1 MECIFI
7 HHSAYLCSYIVF
19 HVEHRRLCFTWN
31 IVWSVYLYIIVHIY
45 AVWYIVKTSKNIMYK
60 YAVYCIKTVY
70 LHQVFLFN
78 LLTIFIMSKGSSYWG
93 TATGKIG
100 NTVVR
105 VRKGV
110 RVESMYQPNVSN
122 PRSEGQVYQRGK
134 FQDAVGF
141 YKRAMANFFKLA
153 YEDKK
158 PNETDFN
165 AFMRYNTSK
174 GRVYS
179 KQMIAAASPG
189 IPFIGEWIM
198 SVGSLPTIN
207 VVEDN
212 QDLALN
218 LTVEGFADATTTMGT
233 FFASLLAAHPT
244 LQQGDIVTLVRI
256 MSGADAAGAD
266 ELNDKSVGL
275 IPAISIGEGY
285 KEAPL
290 WVVDQYVID
299 TKSAELVKNQ
309 AWYAGYNAGKFKLEL
324 DAPIGGDF
332 DSTVYACAAAVII
345 SRKTAGGLLT
355 STTSLTWNSVGKNM
369 LDTMA
374 TDNWLQGQR
383 KAWGSSD
390 VILAGALV

>member
-1 MECIFI
+1 
-7 HHSAYLCSYIVF
+7 
-19 HVEHRRLCFTWN
+19 
-31 IVWSVYLYIIVHIY
+31 
-45 AVWYIVKTSKNIMYK
+45 MYK

-78 LLTIFIMSKGSSYWG
+78 QLTIFIMSKGSSYWG
-93 TATGKIG
+93 TATGRIG

-105 VRKGV
+105 VRKGT

-165 AFMRYNTSK
+165 AFMRYNTNK

-189 IPFIGEWIM
+189 IPFIGEWVM
-198 SVGSLPTIN
+198 SVGSLPSVD
-207 VVEDN
+207 VVQND

-233 FFASLLAAHPT
+233 FFTSLLAAHPT
-244 LQQGDIVTLVRI
+244 LQQGDIVTIVRI
-256 MSGADAAGAD
+256 MSGANAAGAD
-266 ELNDKSVGL
+266 ELNDPSVGL
-275 IPAISIGEGY
+275 IPAISIGEAY
-285 KEAPL
+285 QETPL
-290 WVVDQYVID
+290 WVVDQYVIN
-299 TKSAELVKNQ
+299 TNSAELVKNQ
-309 AWYAGYNAGKFKLEL
+309 PWYSGYDAGKFGLEL
-324 DAPIGGDF
+324 DKPIGGSF

-355 STTSLTWNSVGKNM
+355 STTSLTWNKAGKEM

-383 KAWGSSD
+383 KAWGSSN

>member
-1 MECIFI
+1 
-7 HHSAYLCSYIVF
+7 
-19 HVEHRRLCFTWN
+19 
-31 IVWSVYLYIIVHIY
+31 
-45 AVWYIVKTSKNIMYK
+45 MYK

-141 YKRAMANFFKLA
+141 YKRAIANFFKLA

-179 KQMIAAASPG
+179 KQMIAAGSPG
-189 IPFIGEWIM
+189 IPYVGEWVM
-198 SVGSLPTIN
+198 SVGSLPSVD
-207 VVEDN
+207 VV
-212 QDLALN
+212 QDGENLALG
-218 LTVEGFADATTTMGT
+218 LKVAGFAADTTTMGT
-233 FFASLLAAHPT
+233 FFTSLLAAHPT
-244 LQQGDIVTLVRI
+244 LQQGDIVTIVRI
-256 MSGADAAGAD
+256 MSGADSAGAD
-266 ELNDKSVGL
+266 ELNDQSLGL
-275 IPAISIGEGY
+275 IPGITIGEAY
-285 KEAPL
+285 QEAPL
-290 WVVDQYVID
+290 WKVDQYIID
-299 TKSAELVKNQ
+299 TSSAELVKNQ
-309 AWYAGYNAGKFKLEL
+309 PWYDTYAEGKIRLQL
-324 DAPIGGDF
+324 DTPIGGVF
-332 DSTVYACAAAVII
+332 DSTLAACAAAVIV
-345 SRKTAGGLLT
+345 SRKTASGLLT
-355 STTSLTWNSVGKNM
+355 STTSLTWNKVGKQL

>member
-1 MECIFI
+1 
-7 HHSAYLCSYIVF
+7 
-19 HVEHRRLCFTWN
+19 
-31 IVWSVYLYIIVHIY
+31 
-45 AVWYIVKTSKNIMYK
+45 MYK

-179 KQMIAAASPG
+179 KQMIAAGSPG
-189 IPFIGEWIM
+189 IPFIGEWVM
-198 SVGSLPTIN
+198 SVGSLPTVN
-207 VVEDN
+207 VERSTDSLVMP
-212 QDLALN
+212 
-218 LTVEGFADATTTMGT
+218 LTVDGFSAETSTMGALFT
-233 FFASLLAAHPT
+233 SLLAAHPT
-244 LQQGDIVTLVRI
+244 LQQGDIVTIVRI
-256 MSGADAAGAD
+256 VSGAENAGAD
-266 ELNDKSVGL
+266 ELNDPSVGL
-275 IPAISIGEGY
+275 IPAITIGEDY
-285 KEAPL
+285 QEAPL
-290 WVVDQYVID
+290 WRVDQYVID
-299 TKSAELVKNQ
+299 TASTALIKNQ
-309 AWYAGYNAGKFKLEL
+309 PWYVQYAEGKFKLNLSLIDGL
-324 DAPIGGDF
+324 DY
-332 DSTVYACAAAVII
+332 TNVACAAAVIV
-345 SRKTAGGLLT
+345 SRKTANGLLT
-355 STTSLTWNSVGKNM
+355 STTSLTWNTVGKQM

>member
-1 MECIFI
+1 
-7 HHSAYLCSYIVF
+7 
-19 HVEHRRLCFTWN
+19 
-31 IVWSVYLYIIVHIY
+31 
-45 AVWYIVKTSKNIMYK
+45 MYK

-165 AFMRYNTSK
+165 AFMRYNTNK

-179 KQMIAAASPG
+179 KQMISLASPA
-189 IPFIGEWIM
+189 IPYMGDWLM
-198 SVGSLPTIN
+198 SVGSLPSVD
-207 VVEDN
+207 VVRDAD
-212 QDLALN
+212 DLVLP
-218 LTVEGFADATTTMGT
+218 LTVDSFSADTSTMGT
-233 FFASLLAAHPT
+233 FFTALLAAHPT
-244 LQQGDIVTLVRI
+244 LQNGDIVTIVRI
-256 MSGADAAGAD
+256 VTGGDLASPDDLEDKTVGNIPCILIDPGYD
-266 ELNDKSVGL
+266 E
-275 IPAISIGEGY
+275 P
-285 KEAPL
+285 PL
-290 WVVDQYVID
+290 WLVDQYVIN
-299 TKSAELVKNQ
+299 TSSTELIKNQ
-309 AWYAGYNAGKFKLEL
+309 PWYNSYAAGKFKFNLGVINGL
-324 DAPIGGDF
+324 DY
-332 DSTVYACAAAVII
+332 TNVACAAAVII
-345 SRKTAGGLLT
+345 SRKTASGLLT
-355 STTSLTWNSVGKNM
+355 STTTLVWNAHGKTM
-369 LDTMA
+369 LDDMLTV
-374 TDNWLQGQR
+374 NWLQGQR
-383 KAWGSSD
+383 KAWGSSN

>member
-1 MECIFI
+1 
-7 HHSAYLCSYIVF
+7 
-19 HVEHRRLCFTWN
+19 
-31 IVWSVYLYIIVHIY
+31 
-45 AVWYIVKTSKNIMYK
+45 MYK

-105 VRKGV
+105 VRKGT

-122 PRSEGQVYQRGK
+122 PRSKGQVYQRGK

-165 AFMRYNTSK
+165 AFMRYNTNK

-179 KQMIAAASPG
+179 KQMIAAGSPG
-189 IPFIGEWIM
+189 IPYMGEWVM
-198 SVGSLPTIN
+198 SVGSLPSVD
-207 VVEDN
+207 VVSSN
-212 QDLALN
+212 SDLKIP
-218 LTVEGFADATTTMGT
+218 LTVADFVADTSTMGA
-233 FFASLLAAHPT
+233 FFTALMAAHPT
-244 LQQGDIVTLVRI
+244 LQQGDIVTIVRI

-266 ELNDKSVGL
+266 ELNDPSLGL
-275 IPAISIGEGY
+275 IPGITITEAY
-285 KEAPL
+285 QEAPL
-290 WVVDQYVID
+290 WAVDQYVID
-299 TKSAELVKNQ
+299 TTSTELVKNQ
-309 AWYAGYNAGKFKLEL
+309 PWFGAYQDGNFSIEL
-324 DAPIGGDF
+324 DKPFGPGY
-332 DSTVYACAAAVII
+332 DSTTVACAAAIII

-355 STTSLTWNSVGKNM
+355 STTTLTWNKVGKQM
-369 LDTMA
+369 LDNMA
-374 TDNWLQGQR
+374 KDNWLQGQR

>member
-1 MECIFI
+1 
-7 HHSAYLCSYIVF
+7 
-19 HVEHRRLCFTWN
+19 
-31 IVWSVYLYIIVHIY
+31 
-45 AVWYIVKTSKNIMYK
+45 MYK

-165 AFMRYNTSK
+165 AFMRYNTNK

-179 KQMIAAASPG
+179 KQMISVASPA
-189 IPFIGEWIM
+189 IPFIGDWLL
-198 SVGSLPTIN
+198 SVGSLPSVD
-207 VVEDN
+207 VVRNGD
-212 QDLALN
+212 DLSLP
-218 LTVEGFADATTTMGT
+218 LTVNGFSADTSTMGT
-233 FFASLLAAHPT
+233 FFTALLAAHPT
-244 LQQGDIVTLVRI
+244 LQQGDIVTVVRI
-256 MSGADAAGAD
+256 LTGANLASPDDLEDKTVGNIPCILISPSYD
-266 ELNDKSVGL
+266 E
-275 IPAISIGEGY
+275 P
-285 KEAPL
+285 PL
-290 WVVDQYVID
+290 WLVDQYVID
-299 TKSAELVKNQ
+299 TTSTALVKNQ
-309 AWYAGYNAGKFKLEL
+309 PWFSSYDVGGFQMEL
-324 DAPIGGDF
+324 TKPIGGTF
-332 DSTVYACAAAVII
+332 DPSDNACAAAVII

-355 STTSLTWNSVGKNM
+355 STTSLTWNTKGKEM
-369 LDTMA
+369 LDDMLK
-374 TDNWLQGQR
+374 DNWLQGQR